1 MLDNH
6 NQIFEKWIADGLTI
20 EQVRE
25 RLNDM
30 GYHDHILNNY
40 VHEFKKLK
48 YGKRQNKGSVLM
60 GIGAFLGLV
69 SCVFTLTNPIPELYN
84 LVLYGLTSIAALVI
98 FLGFYFVFE

>member
-1 MLDNH
+1 MVDNH
-6 NQIFEKWIADGLTI
+6 HQIFEKWIAENLSL

-30 GYHDHILNNY
+30 GYHDQVLNY
-40 VHEFKKLK
+40 YLQEFKKLK
-48 YGKRQNKGSVLM
+48 YGKRQNRGFVLM
-60 GIGAFLGLV
+60 GVGAFLGLV